1 VKKPRYLCNPV
12 NKNNEGIHNS
22 VSHLMCYQI
31 KQVKGDPKFVK
42 VVGVF
47 VNNQFGPEQL
57 DVKAPAEL
65 CVPAL
70 KSP

>member
-1 VKKPRYLCNPV
+1 
-12 NKNNEGIHNS
+12 
-22 VSHLMCYQI
+22 MCYQI
-31 KQVKGDPKFVK
+31 KQVKTDPKFVK

>member
-1 VKKPRYLCNPV
+1 MD
-12 NKNNEGIHNS
+12 KNNEGRRDS
-22 VSHLMCYQI
+22 VSLLMCYQI
-31 KQVKGDPKFVK
+31 KQVKTDPKFVK